1 MANTYNLNILK
12 LEVKVLENE
21 LQDVVYIAY
30 FKYTATSDD
39 EMYTESCSGVA
50 QIPAPDPNNF
60 IPFEDLTEQDVKNWV
75 YEIVNFE
82 NFKES
87 LDGIIS
93 NKQHPTTEIK
103 DVPW

>member
-1 MANTYNLNILK
+1 MANTYNLNIIR

-39 EMYTESCSGVA
+39 GVYTESSSGVA

-60 IPFEDLTEQDVKNWV
+60 IPFEDLTEQEVKDWV
-75 YEIVNFE
+75 YEVVNFE
-82 NFKES
+82 NF
-87 LDGIIS
+87 
-93 NKQHPTTEIK
+93 
-103 DVPW
+103 